1 MDRGPWLSGHRQFPP
16 LLSAI
21 NNFLLDHG
29 KPLVALK
36 PMVSGVRKV
45 LANCQKDLAPTSER
59 MPLFAP
65 VALAILEKAEELL
78 KGVQRAAHDYTDN
91 MLL

>member
-1 MDRGPWLSGHRQFPP
+1 
-16 LLSAI
+16 
-21 NNFLLDHG
+21 
-29 KPLVALK
+29 
-36 PMVSGVRKV
+36 
-45 LANCQKDLAPTSER
+45 